1 MNEAQA
7 PIEVDELPAARRS
20 LRIAVVTET
29 YPPELNGVAMTLKHV
44 VEGLRARHHDIQLV
58 RPRQPGGDTAARHGR
73 FEEVLLRGMPI
84 PRYPDLQMGVPSK
97 KALTALWTLRRPD
110 LVHIATEGPLGWSA
124 LHVAGRLKLP
134 VCSEFRTNFHAYS
147 RHYGIAWLQRPIKA
161 YLRKF
166 HNRTACTMVPTER
179 LAAELGAA
187 GFERLVVVTRG
198 VDTQTFDPVRR
209 SEALRRSWGLFP
221 DGRAVLYVGRLAPE
235 KNLGTLV
242 TAFEAMQHLDPTLR
256 LVVVGDGPQR
266 RELAERLP
274 AAIFAGRR
282 SGEDLAAHY
291 ASADL
296 FVFPSMTETFGNVT
310 TEALA
315 SGLAVLAYEHA
326 AAAQL
331 IRSGENGLLARLG
344 DEADFVARACELAAD
359 RDTAAR
365 LGRNGRALARGLGW
379 DRIVAQIEGVFLA
392 ALAAGRAPG
401 AAAAPAPRGL
411 RAT

>member
-1 MNEAQA
+1 MNVAQT

-29 YPPELNGVAMTLKHV
+29 YPPEVNGVALTLQRV
-44 VEGLRARHHDIQLV
+44 VEGLRARHHDIQLI
-58 RPRQPGGDTAARHGR
+58 RPRQPGGDTAAQQGR

-84 PRYPDLQMGVPSK
+84 PRYPDLQIGMPSK
-97 KALTALWTLRRPD
+97 RALQALWTLRRPD

-124 LHVAGRLKLP
+124 LHVAARLKLP
-134 VCSEFRTNFHAYS
+134 VCSDFRTNFHAYS
-147 RHYGIAWLQRPIKA
+147 RHYGIAWLQRPIMV

-179 LAAELGAA
+179 LKAELGAA
-187 GFERLVVVTRG
+187 GFERLIVVTRG
-198 VDTQTFDPVRR
+198 VDAQAFDPARR
-209 SEALRRSWGLFP
+209 SEALRRAWGLAP
-221 DGRAVLYVGRLAPE
+221 NGRAVLYVGRLAPE
-235 KNLGTLV
+235 KNLGTLA
-242 TAFEAMQHLDPTLR
+242 TAFEAMQRIDPSLR
-256 LVVVGDGPQR
+256 LVIVGDGPQR

-274 AAIFAGRR
+274 TAVFAGRR
-282 SGEDLAAHY
+282 SGEELAAHY

-315 SGLAVLAYEHA
+315 SGLAVLAYDHA

-331 IRSGENGLLARLG
+331 ICSGTNGLLARLG
-344 DEADFVARACELAAD
+344 DEADFVARACGLAAD
-359 RDTAAR
+359 RDAAAR
-365 LGRNGRALARGLGW
+365 LGLEARALARSLGW
-379 DRIVAQIEGVFLA
+379 DRVVARIEAVFLDTI
-392 ALAAGRAPG
+392 AAGRVPGRGGALAP
-401 AAAAPAPRGL
+401 PGL